1 MGESERL
8 DLGKLAKEIVTNR
21 LKDVE
26 DAPTVAAEVVKKT
39 IVAGVQATKAR
50 GEDPHLTV
58 QDVVQGALLGLILIE
73 KDVVAATTAIL
84 GRLSEAAQEVH
95 IDPQEMLTWA
105 LEGVAKLTPLVERD
119 VLYRIR
125 VAADKQFMGV
135 GEVFDKLCAKEKAKT

>member
-8 DLGKLAKEIVTNR
+8 DLGRLAKEIVASR
-21 LKDVE
+21 LKGVA
-26 DAPTVAAEVVKKT
+26 DAPTVAAEIVKKT

-58 QDVVQGALLGLILIE
+58 QDVVQGALHGLILIE
-73 KDVVAATTAIL
+73 GDVIAATVAIM

-95 IDPQEMLTWA
+95 IDPQELLTWA
-105 LEGVAKLTPLVERD
+105 LEGAAKLTPVVDRD
-119 VLYRIR
+119 VMYRIR
-125 VAADKQFMGV
+125 VAIEKQYMGV